1 MMAQTEVDTGMALL
15 LSVEAMIHY
24 PAVQMFPVRRATLL
38 VKFVIITTMSPFDDC
53 MKFPKSP
60 KSLRSLQTRRRHSD
74 HHYSK
79 GSVRWLSR
87 R

>member
-38 VKFVIITTMSPFDDC
+38 VKLVIITTMSPFDDC
-53 MKFPKSP
+53 MKFTKSP
-60 KSLRSLQTRRRHSD
+60 KSLRVYRLGGGIMITII
-74 HHYSK
+74 
-79 GSVRWLSR
+79 VRAQYGG
-87 R
+87 